1 MTSKSTPPAPPRSG
15 YWTLLLTTA
24 LLVALAAL
32 WAPSLLFSSE
42 RGTIVSVGTPSG
54 TATASASIH
63 HSSASHT
70 TTTTTTTTTYTV
82 DMDKTSWPE
91 VVGTD
96 GATAARTIRGE
107 NPAIALVPVLPQDS
121 MVTMD
126 YNPTRVRIFVNDDQ
140 KVARTPQTG

>member
-1 MTSKSTPPAPPRSG
+1 
-15 YWTLLLTTA
+15 
-24 LLVALAAL
+24 
-32 WAPSLLFSSE
+32 
-42 RGTIVSVGTPSG
+42 
-54 TATASASIH
+54 
-63 HSSASHT
+63 
-70 TTTTTTTTTYTV
+70 
-82 DMDKTSWPE
+82 MDKTSWPE

>member
-1 MTSKSTPPAPPRSG
+1 MSSKSTPPAPRRSG

-32 WAPSLLFSSE
+32 LAPSLLLPSSSH
-42 RGTIVSVGTPSG
+42 TTFVSVGTPSE
-54 TATASASIH
+54 TATAQHPSNAH
-63 HSSASHT
+63 FSSPH
-70 TTTTTTTTTYTV
+70 TTTTYTV

-107 NPAIALVPVLPQDS
+107 NPSMALVQVLPQDS

-126 YNPTRVRIFVNDDQ
+126 YIPTRVRIFVNDDN
-140 KVARTPQTG
+140 KVARTPRTG